1 MESTDKKFILLVE
14 DNPNDELL
22 ARRALKKNAIT
33 NQLFVARDGVEAL
46 DFLLGTGSHAQ
57 RDTTQTPALVLLDLN
72 LPRIDGFE
80 VLRRIRAHDRL
91 RHLPVV
97 VLTSSDEE
105 SDVRKCYELGVNSYI
120 RKPIDFDEFVNTVKE
135 LGLYWLRLNDT
146 VSNK

>member
-46 DFLLGTGSHAQ
+46 DFLLGTGGHAQ

-80 VLRRIRAHDRL
+80 VLRRIRAHERM

-105 SDVRKCYELGVNSYI
+105 PDVRKCYELGVNSYI

>member
-1 MESTDKKFILLVE
+1 MESTDNKFILLVE

-33 NQLFVARDGVEAL
+33 NRLFVARDGVEAL
-46 DFLLGTGSHAQ
+46 DFLLGAGSHSQ

-80 VLRRIRAHDRL
+80 VLRRIRAHDRM
-91 RHLPVV
+91 RHLPVAI
-97 VLTSSDEE
+97 LTSSDEE

-120 RKPIDFDEFVNTVKE
+120 RKPVDFDEFVKTVRE
-135 LGLYWLRLNDT
+135 LGLCWLRLNDT

>member
-46 DFLLGTGSHAQ
+46 DFLHGTGSHGQ

-80 VLRRIRAHDRL
+80 VLRRIRAHDRI

-146 VSNK
+146 VSSK